1 MSATERPPTLGID
14 ASSTYCRRE
23 DRERYVLCHES
34 RQNAYVGIRLVKH
47 HAILHFSRSPAR
59 AALGAVEFVDT
70 LAEKLKYVFLLGL
83 EINELAKCCEKKK
96 GRRVGERKEI
106 PEIESLHMQ
115 KHVKSR
121 EENSL
126 HGARI
131 AVTSGHERASHICLK
146 H

>member
-1 MSATERPPTLGID
+1 MGQLVNHEATLR
-14 ASSTYCRRE
+14 
-23 DRERYVLCHES
+23 
-34 RQNAYVGIRLVKH
+34 
-47 HAILHFSRSPAR
+47 FSRSPASE
-59 AALGAVEFVDT
+59 AVQSAVEFVDT